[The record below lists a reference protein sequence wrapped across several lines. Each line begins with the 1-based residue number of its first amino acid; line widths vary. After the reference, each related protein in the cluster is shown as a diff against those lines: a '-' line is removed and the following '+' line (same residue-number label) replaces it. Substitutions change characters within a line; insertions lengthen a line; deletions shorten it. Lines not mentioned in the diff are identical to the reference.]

1 VSENAHGWATGQVVE
16 LLRGADLLAGLPQS
30 ELDALAA
37 VVEGRVLEAGEVV
50 FEAGEPGS
58 DAWFVVDGSV
68 ELRRSSSDVQEAARV
83 VLTAGQAFG
92 EAALV
97 SERPR
102 PDTARAIE
110 TSTVAR
116 LPRASFEERLGGSSL
131 ALHLVRSLAGVLG
144 VGMDAADRARGRTWE
159 VSRAMQAELLPR
171 TAPRLE
177 GYETAAGTT
186 REETGRGGSVWDW
199 ITLADGRIAL
209 LTLDVRQEGF
219 PAAHHIGVA
228 RAVLRAVAADHGSV
242 PGLLARA
249 NDVLSATGV
258 EGAAQFVEAGVLAVS
273 PEGVEWASAG
283 RVPAGIIRRAG
294 TLEELGANGPPL
306 GMMDGFKYTAQHVGV
321 STGDTAF
328 VLSNGS
334 QGLFKGAADL
344 VAQLVGKPAGEVVT
358 TLHSAIRKA
367 QGAHR
372 TETSVLYARRH

>member
-1 VSENAHGWATGQVVE
+1 VSENAHGWATAEVVA
-16 LLRGADLLAGLPQS
+16 LLRGVDLLAGLPPRDL
-30 ELDALAA
+30 EALAA
-37 VVEGRVLEAGEVV
+37 VVDGRALEAGEVV
-50 FEAGEPGS
+50 FEEGEPGS

-68 ELRRSSSDVQEAARV
+68 ELRRAGSHAQEVAGV

-92 EAALV
+92 EGALV
-97 SERPR
+97 SAAPR
-102 PDTARAIE
+102 TDTARAIE

-131 ALHLVRSLAGVLG
+131 AVHLVRSLAGALG
-144 VGMDAADRARGRTWE
+144 VGLDGADRARLRAWE

-171 TAPRLE
+171 SAPRLE

-186 REETGRGGSVWDW
+186 REAAGRGGSVWDW
-199 ITLADGRIAL
+199 ITLADGRTAL

-228 RAVLRAVAADHGSV
+228 RAVLRAAAADHATV

-249 NDVLSATGV
+249 NDVLSAAAV

-273 PEGVEWASAG
+273 PEGVEWTSAG
-283 RVPAGIIRRAG
+283 RVPAGVIRRDG
-294 TLEELGANGPPL
+294 TFEELGAHGPPL
-306 GMMDGFKYTAQHVGV
+306 GMMDGFEYTAQNVGV

-328 VLSNGS
+328 VLSYGS
-334 QGLFKGAADL
+334 QGLLKGAADL
-344 VAQLVGKPAGEVVT
+344 VAQLTGRPAGEVVS
-358 TLHSAIRKA
+358 TLHRAIRKA
-367 QGAHR
+367 QGERR